1 MDGFQLTVIAKA
13 FNDQQWQD
21 DDSRHRPQRLATE
34 EFEALAEFA
43 WPWAGAVSRL
53 TAGTN
58 AMLARARSR
67 ARNRIEPTMLPS
79 VEATAQT

>member
-13 FNDQQWQD
+13 FNDQQWRD
-21 DDSRHRPQRLATE
+21 DDSRHRLQRLTTG

-53 TAGTN
+53 TAGTS
-58 AMLARARSR
+58 AMLARVRPR
-67 ARNRIEPTMLPS
+67 ARNRIGPTKLPA
-79 VEATAQT
+79 VEATAQM